1 MLRISSVVVHQA
13 DLERQVQRL
22 TRRSESE
29 LLSLNSD
36 MRSRVRH
43 VLTRLQGRGWRPVVF
58 HGRRT
63 AVQQA
68 EKVRLGYSPTMNS
81 FHVAGTQLHH
91 DRNGMNW
98 DVKGEAADIVD
109 ARYLW
114 AGPAE
119 SLHFQFWN
127 DLGWIAESL
136 GLTWGGRWKKPDV
149 AHVELTSREFTQD
162 TRGLV
167 A

>member
-1 MLRISSVVVHQA
+1 MLRMSAVTIHQA
-13 DLERQVQRL
+13 RLEHQVQWL
-22 TRRSESE
+22 TRRSDQE
-29 LLSLNSD
+29 LLSLNGD
-36 MRSRVRH
+36 MRNRVRH
-43 VLTRLQGRGWRPVVF
+43 VITRLHGRGWRPVVF

-63 AVQQA
+63 AEQQA
-68 EKVRLGYSPTMNS
+68 DKVRLGYSPTMNS

-91 DRNGMNW
+91 HRNGMNW

-114 AGPAE
+114 TGPAE
-119 SLHFQFWN
+119 SIHFQFWN
-127 DLGWIAESL
+127 DLGWLAESL

-149 AHVELTSREFTQD
+149 AHVELTAREFMQD